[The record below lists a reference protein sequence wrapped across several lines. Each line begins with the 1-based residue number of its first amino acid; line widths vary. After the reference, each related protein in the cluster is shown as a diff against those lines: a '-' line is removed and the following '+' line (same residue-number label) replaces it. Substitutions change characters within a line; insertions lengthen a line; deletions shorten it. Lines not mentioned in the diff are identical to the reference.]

1 MVWFTKFT
9 TFFTTQKSAESVPIG
24 VAEDDFHYCIAYFEA
39 SEPIVNFYPKSTALS
54 DILSAL
60 PISLTAK
67 KQIIRP
73 VPYHYIWRKYLLQP
87 QTHDPEA
94 IFRQVVQTLKQEL
107 PIAIEEVYF
116 DYQATQMSPQN
127 MTQIILYAL
136 RKRFAGPLLLNID
149 TILDCEL
156 HCWQR
161 GLHYFLNEAPQKG
174 QVYAFKEKFFA
185 FKVNELAITL
195 DTNEP
200 YLSLKDLNLP
210 DNILSPELYILAIG
224 AMLWQREAML
234 WKKEAMLWQPE
245 DEKNR

>member
-1 MVWFTKFT
+1 MAWFTKFT
-9 TFFTTQKSAESVPIG
+9 TPKSAESVSIG
-24 VAEDDFHYCIAYFEA
+24 VAEDDFHYCIAYLEA
-39 SEPIVNFYPKSTALS
+39 NELMVNFYPKSTALS

-87 QTHDPEA
+87 QTHDQEA
-94 IFRQVVQTLKQEL
+94 IFRQAVQTLKQEL

-116 DYQATQMSPQN
+116 DYQAAQISSQN

-136 RKRFAGPLLLNID
+136 RKRFAEPLLLNID
-149 TILDCEL
+149 TVLDCEL

-161 GLHYFLNEAPQKG
+161 GVHYFLKEAPQNG

-185 FKVNELAITL
+185 FKLNELAITL

-200 YLSLKDLNLP
+200 YLRLQDLNLP
-210 DNILSPELYILAIG
+210 DNILSPELYILAVG
-224 AMLWQREAML
+224 AMLWQ
-234 WKKEAMLWQPE
+234 KETMC
-245 DEKNR
+245 